1 MGFEILKFK
10 WVRKIYSTDKILKN
24 NLVSKNIFCLDIIC
38 PKNIL

>member
-10 WVRKIYSTDKILKN
+10 WVRKICSKDKILKN
-24 NLVSKNIFCLDIIC
+24 DLVSKNIFCLDIIC